1 MNKLTYYMKSFEPFI
16 QRNKKRLSS
25 SRLEYPE
32 SNSLSLN
39 KKELEKGI
47 EKFINDKKNKSN
59 KKISTSTL
67 QSNKKIYSHKNR
79 FNEEIFKNIKK
90 NLGRN
95 SSSYI
100 TNEKILNNN
109 KSCPLL
115 ILNNLSKTQGN
126 FHNKIKSKEKNNNN
140 LMNINYNYK
149 SHRNE
154 KVFIRRNR
162 LLKKKQFFQN
172 IPIYSNREMKTF
184 YKSDENNFLLDK
196 RIKIIKMPQTS
207 ELNTNDRNKS
217 TKKIDKYEIEFN
229 YKYQKMFD
237 RKLPLNDLRNYKT
250 ILIEESKIHQDVQ
263 KVPDNKEGKVFSNK
277 KLNKTIKNS
286 VNKNK
291 NMENNELQNKSKNT
305 ENNIETIEL
314 HGIVT
319 KVMTKLPKT
328 EANKSELGNEDF
340 HKIMK
345 HPLLLEQFGYKF
357 LRNLNRDYKFENP
370 LDDRDLIKK
379 IHHLII
385 NPNTKLF
392 RNGNLMYNSAG
403 FYRKKNDS
411 APPKDF
417 KLLSKRGFIR
427 LKNSKINKFK
437 QDVEDNVQH
446 IEDIKEK
453 INLLMEKNKRKFKE
467 HKEELDNENK

>member
-1 MNKLTYYMKSFEPFI
+1 MNKLTDYMKSFEPFL

-47 EKFINDKKNKSN
+47 EKFINDNKNKSN

-67 QSNKKIYSHKNR
+67 QSNKKACSHKNW
-79 FNEEIFKNIKK
+79 FNKEIFKNMKI

-95 SSSYI
+95 SAYYI
-100 TNEKILNNN
+100 TNEKKLNNN
-109 KSCPLL
+109 NSCPLL
-115 ILNNLSKTQGN
+115 ILNSLSKTLGH
-126 FHNKIKSKEKNNNN
+126 FHNKIKSKEKNNDK
-140 LMNINYNYK
+140 LININYNYK

-154 KVFIRRNR
+154 KVFIRRNC

-172 IPIYSNREMKTF
+172 IPIYSKRKIKTF

-196 RIKIIKMPQTS
+196 RIKIIKKPQTS
-207 ELNTNDRNKS
+207 ELNVNDRNKS
-217 TKKIDKYEIEFN
+217 AKKIDKYEIEFN

-250 ILIEESKIHQDVQ
+250 ILFEESKILQDVQ
-263 KVPDNKEGKVFSNK
+263 KVPDNKEEKVFPNK
-277 KLNKTIKNS
+277 KFNKSIKNS
-286 VNKNK
+286 ENKD
-291 NMENNELQNKSKNT
+291 MENNELQNKSKNS
-305 ENNIETIEL
+305 ENNFETIEL
-314 HGIVT
+314 HGVVT

-328 EANKSELGNEDF
+328 EANKSQLGNEDF

-357 LRNLNRDYKFENP
+357 LRNLSRDYKIFENP

-437 QDVEDNVQH
+437 QDVEDNFQH